1 MKVENKKIT
10 LKAKRDYSSKS
21 TKGSKKK
28 PNTMQNI
35 LPPQLAVYE
44 KINYK
49 KSIGIRR
56 VEQNQVDKQN
66 SKNIN

>member
-1 MKVENKKIT
+1 
-10 LKAKRDYSSKS
+10 
-21 TKGSKKK
+21 
-28 PNTMQNI
+28 MQNI